1 MLRRSEFAGSDDH
14 ARWLHVSA
22 LNPVGTR
29 LTRPHPPTDSLQSR
43 LLDRGYGIAI
53 MNESVSA
60 VPEPSAWAMML
71 IGFATASY
79 RRSSKPGFRFV

>member
-1 MLRRSEFAGSDDH
+1 
-14 ARWLHVSA
+14 
-22 LNPVGTR
+22 
-29 LTRPHPPTDSLQSR
+29 
-43 LLDRGYGIAI
+43 